1 MGEPT
6 RAAEHISIAP
16 FWRCLVT
23 HDKVKI
29 PPRLVFGRETLFDG
43 TLRIVKTQLSLL
55 GLTLSKEQ
63 LPFKDVTS
71 VHMRRRQTV
80 GVMGAPSEIIDALVM
95 TVANG
100 KTLTIVETNA
110 ILDSNAR
117 RNHERLKRISGA
129 IRKLITTR
137 ANYE

>member
-1 MGEPT
+1 MGESA

-16 FWRCLVT
+16 FWRCSVT
-23 HDKVKI
+23 HEKVKI
-29 PPRLVFGRETLFDG
+29 PPRIVFGRETIFDR
-43 TLRIVKTQLSLL
+43 TLQVVKTRLSLL

-63 LPFKDVTS
+63 IPFKDVTS
-71 VHMRRRQTV
+71 VHMRRRGNTN
-80 GVMGAPSEIIDALVM
+80 VMGPSEIIDAIVM
-95 TVANG
+95 TTANG
-100 KTLTIVETNA
+100 KTLIIVETKA

-129 IRKLITTR
+129 IRKLRATR